1 MYEDRYLWLLDDTLF
16 IMTGLGLIDSVS
28 DDLFSANDVTRLM
41 IQKPGAQEGAYHL
54 FVTPD
59 GIQRNGTDPFQ
70 HH

>member
-1 MYEDRYLWLLDDTLF
+1 
-16 IMTGLGLIDSVS
+16 MTGLGLIDSVS

-54 FVTPD
+54 SVIPD
-59 GIQRNGTDPFQ
+59 GIQRNSTDPFQ